1 MTDIFISYRRD
12 EQKECARIAEKLQA
26 LQFNV
31 WFDAHLASGE
41 SFTKEIEAAVK
52 RAKVVLVLWSPSA
65 VSSRWVRN
73 EADMGRERNVLV
85 AVQIKPCDMPIE
97 FRDIHFDPLHDPNFA
112 DDDPQWLKVL
122 DRIGKLTDRPG
133 LSIYSES
140 VGRAGRSL
148 LRWAEQF
155 PRDVLASHAR
165 TMAREFTEKAQA
177 APKRSGVA
185 APLIGLVALLAGGAA
200 GYFASTL
207 APLSSQAALVPTAN
221 GLAGEVV
228 GVWNEVGLGD
238 CGSNA
243 LTISLNA
250 DGLVA
255 AVGDASEVQPIAGVD
270 DGWLVTQSGVRY
282 RRNGANL
289 VSRLGPEASDAEYT
303 PCA

>member
-12 EQKECARIAEKLQA
+12 EQRECARIADKLQA

-52 RAKVVLVLWSPSA
+52 RAKAVIVLWSPSA

-97 FRDIHFDPLHDPNFA
+97 FRDIHFDALHDPNFA

-122 DRIGKLTDRPG
+122 ERIGRLTGRPG
-133 LSIYSES
+133 LAPYSKAL
-140 VGRAGRSL
+140 GGARRALSG
-148 LRWAEQF
+148 WALDN
-155 PRDVLASHAR
+155 PTDVLAGHAR
-165 TMAREFTEKAQA
+165 ELARDFTEKAP
-177 APKRSGVA
+177 APKRKGGGALLGVM
-185 APLIGLVALLAGGAA
+185 GVLAGGAA
-200 GYFASTL
+200 GYLIAGLTPMVAQPAQLTST
-207 APLSSQAALVPTAN
+207 AA
-221 GLAGEVV
+221 LAGEVV

-238 CGSNA
+238 CAANA
-243 LTISLNA
+243 LRI
-250 DGLVA
+250 GLTPEGLAV
-255 AVGDASEVQPIAGVD
+255 AVGDASESQAIAGVE
-270 DGWLVTQSGVRY
+270 DGWLITESGARY

-289 VSRLGPEASDAEYT
+289 VSRLGAEASEAEYT
-303 PCA
+303 PCE

>member
-12 EQKECARIAEKLQA
+12 EQRECARIAEKLQA

-97 FRDIHFDPLHDPNFA
+97 FRDIHFDPLHDPNFS
-112 DDDPQWLKVL
+112 DDDPQWLKIL

-133 LSIYSES
+133 LAAYSES
-140 VGRAGRSL
+140 IGRAGRSL
-148 LRWAEQF
+148 LQWAEQF
-155 PRDVLASHAR
+155 PKDVLAGHAR
-165 TMAREFTEKAQA
+165 TMSREFREKTPE
-177 APKRSGVA
+177 PKRSGIA
-185 APLIGLVALLAGGAA
+185 APLIGLTALIAGGAL
-200 GYFASTL
+200 GYFGSTL
-207 APLSSQAALVPTAN
+207 APLPSQAAPVQTPGAI
-221 GLAGEVV
+221 AGEVV

-238 CGSNA
+238 CAANA
-243 LTISLNA
+243 LTMSLNA

-255 AVGDASEVQPIAGVD
+255 AVGDASEVQAITGVE

-282 RRNGANL
+282 RRNGPNL
-289 VSRLGPEASDAEYT
+289 VSRLGPDASEAEYT